1 MSVRYVGEVGQNFGA
16 ASASTITFTSSRAVP
31 VGDIVILAAR
41 GGGTVVVNSVSD
53 GASNT
58 WVKLGNTTTANTCN
72 VWYSVLTTA
81 FTTST
86 VVTVT
91 YSGANANRVVGA
103 WAFDGITRP
112 TTATATATGS
122 AVTTLS
128 PASLSVPQYGAL
140 FFSAV
145 SLNVLPTWTDP
156 AGFTALPVT
165 SSSVS
170 LRGAY
175 LIRSSM
181 DSVSTTWSWNVSGNG
196 GVVSGSFTPD
206 GGDFFNVF

>member
-16 ASASTITFTSSRAVP
+16 ASASTITFTASRAVP

-41 GGGTVVVNSVSD
+41 GAGLQVVSSVSD
-53 GASNT
+53 TEANT

-86 VVTVT
+86 VVTAT
-91 YSGANANRVVGA
+91 YPGTPANRIVGA

-112 TTATATATGS
+112 TTVTELASGS

-128 PASLSVPQYGAL
+128 PASLSVPQYGSL
-140 FFSAV
+140 FFSAI
-145 SLNVLPTWTDP
+145 SLSVLPTWTDP
-156 AGFTALPVT
+156 TGFTALPVT
-165 SSSVS
+165 SSAVS
-170 LRGAY
+170 LRAAY

-181 DSVSTTWSWNVSGNG
+181 DSVSTTWSWNLSGNG

-206 GGDFFNVF
+206 GGDLFNVF

>member
-1 MSVRYVGEVGQNFGA
+1 MSIGYVGEVGQNFGA
-16 ASASTITFTSSRAVP
+16 ANASTITFTSSRAVP
-31 VGDIVILAAR
+31 VGSIVILAAR

-91 YSGANANRVVGA
+91 YSATPANRIVGA
-103 WAFDGITRP
+103 WAFDGMTRP
-112 TTATATATGS
+112 TTVTELASGS

-128 PASLSVPQYGAL
+128 PASLTVPQYGSL
-140 FFSAV
+140 FFTAV
-145 SLNVLPTWTDP
+145 SVNQLATYTAPS
-156 AGFTALPVT
+156 GFTALPVT
-165 SSSVS
+165 AAGGS
-170 LRGAY
+170 LQGAF
-175 LIRSSM
+175 LIRPSM
-181 DSVSTTWSWNVSGNG
+181 AAVATTWSWNLSGSG

-206 GGDFFNVF
+206 SGDFFNIF

>member
-1 MSVRYVGEVGQNFGA
+1 VSIRYVGEVGQNFGA

-91 YSGANANRVVGA
+91 YSGTPSNRIVGA

-112 TTATATATGS
+112 TTVTELASGS

-128 PASLSVPQYGAL
+128 PASLTVPQYGSL
-140 FFSAV
+140 FFSAISV
-145 SLNVLPTWTDP
+145 AATPTWTDP
-156 AGFTALPVT
+156 TGFTALPVT
-165 SSSVS
+165 SSTAS
-170 LRGAY
+170 LRAAY

-181 DSVSTTWSWNVSGNG
+181 SSVSTTWSWNPSGNA

-206 GGDFFNVF
+206 GGDFFNIF